1 MQNRT
6 RGAHATGHE
15 RGGGMPSRT
24 GERTGER
31 GGGDRMK
38 YFITE
43 KTGRGRIFV
52 FIFGFPEFGF
62 RRLKFF
68 HLEWLRKNRFHVTLG
83 LLVGDILQS
92 SARKGSLQ
100 ILSKNEFQSNLAF
113 VFNKTQ

>member
-1 MQNRT
+1 
-6 RGAHATGHE
+6 
-15 RGGGMPSRT
+15 
-24 GERTGER
+24 
-31 GGGDRMK
+31 MK
-38 YFITE
+38 YFIVE

-52 FIFGFPEFGF
+52 FIFGLSIFGF
-62 RRLKFF
+62 WGLKFF

-83 LLVGDILQS
+83 SLVGDILQS